1 MSEAQGSRVGTMFGP
16 YHLTRLLGRGGMG
29 HVDKDQAGQIVD
41 KIVER
46 INNQ

>member
-1 MSEAQGSRVGTMFGP
+1 MFGP
-16 YHLTRLLGRGGMG
+16 YHLKRLLGRGGMG
-29 HVDKDQAGQIVD
+29 EVYEAEHTTSTRIKPVRVD